1 MLKIIISGGGT
12 GGHIFP
18 ALAIA
23 NAIKEL
29 RPDTEFLFVGANGR
43 MEMEKVPAAGYK
55 IKGLDIAGINRSSIL
70 KNISFPYKLWKSL
83 NDAKQIV
90 KTFKPD
96 VAIGVGGYA
105 SGPLL
110 WAAQKQ
116 NIPTVIQEQN
126 SYPGITNKLLS
137 KKVKQIFVAYSGLE
151 KYFPKEKIKLTGN
164 PVRADI
170 LNLEGKREKGI
181 LHFNLDKNKKTVFI
195 TGGSLGARTINQSIK
210 NCLQLFKE
218 NNVELIWQTGK
229 LFFAEAA
236 KAAKELGYDGV
247 QVFEFVKEM
256 DLAYA
261 VADVV
266 VSRAGA
272 GAISELC
279 IVGKASILVPLPT
292 AAEDHQTHNAM
303 SLVNNNAAL
312 LVKDSDAKEHLP
324 KSIFELLNNPPKQ
337 NEIEKN
343 AKHLGLPNSA
353 KTIAED
359 IINLIVKN

>member
-29 RPDTEFLFVGANGR
+29 KPDTEFLFVGANGK
-43 MEMEKVPAAGYK
+43 MEMEKIPAAGYA

-70 KNISFPYKLWKSL
+70 KNLSFPYKLFKSL
-83 NDAKQIV
+83 SEAKKIV

-96 VAIGVGGYA
+96 IAIGVGGYA

-110 WAAQKQ
+110 WAAQGQK
-116 NIPTVIQEQN
+116 IPTVIQEQN

-137 KKVKQIFVAYSGLE
+137 KKVKQIFVAYTGLE
-151 KYFPKEKIKLTGN
+151 KFFPKEKIKLTGN

-170 LNLEGKREKGI
+170 LNLISKKEIGI
-181 LHFNLDKNKKTVFI
+181 KHFNLSSDKKIVFV

-210 NCLQLFKE
+210 NCLHLFKE
-218 NNVELIWQTGK
+218 NNVQLIWQTGK
-229 LFFAEAA
+229 IFFEETTKA
-236 KAAKELGYDGV
+236 KTELGYDGIH
-247 QVFEFVKEM
+247 VFEFVKEM

-261 VADVV
+261 VADIV

-303 SLVNNNAAL
+303 SLVNNNAAI
-312 LVKDSDAKEHLP
+312 LVRDIDAKEQLS
-324 KSIFELLNNPPKQ
+324 KTMFELLS
-337 NEIEKN
+337 NENQRKEMEAN
-343 AKHLGLPNSA
+343 AKKLSLPNSA
-353 KTIAED
+353 KIIAED
-359 IINLIVKN
+359 IIKIALGA

>member
-1 MLKIIISGGGT
+1 LLKIIISGGGT

-29 RPDTEFLFVGANGR
+29 RPDTDFLFVGANGR
-43 MEMEKVPAAGYK
+43 MEMEKVPAAGFN

-90 KTFKPD
+90 KLFKPD
-96 VAIGVGGYA
+96 IAIGVGGYA

-116 NIPTVIQEQN
+116 KIPTVIQEQN

-181 LHFNLDKNKKTVFI
+181 VCFNLDKNKKTVFV
-195 TGGSLGARTINQSIK
+195 TGGSLGARKINQSIK
-210 NCLQLFKE
+210 NCLQLFRE
-218 NNVELIWQTGK
+218 NNVQLIWQTGK
-229 LFFAEAA
+229 LFFSEATQ
-236 KAAKELGYDGV
+236 AAKEIGYDGV

-303 SLVNNNAAL
+303 SLVDKNAAL
-312 LVKDSDAKEHLP
+312 LVRDSAAIEQLP
-324 KSIFELLNNPPKQ
+324 KSIFELLNNSQKQ
-337 NEIEKN
+337 NEIETN
-343 AKHLGLPNSA
+343 AKQLGLPNSA
-353 KTIAED
+353 KIIADD
-359 IINLIVKN
+359 IIKLIVKN